1 MDHIEEL
8 AHALSRL
15 PGIGPRQGKRF
26 VFYLLAAP
34 AEERAKLADLIASL
48 GKDVHQCPECMR
60 FHNGT
65 TAAVCRYC
73 SDRSR
78 DDSVLMLVEK
88 DQDLAAVERA
98 GTYKGRYFVL
108 GGVLTLT
115 GKGAIREKE
124 LLKRVEKG
132 SGATTADGGSP
143 GAQSAL
149 REIVLALSATSE
161 GEHTADHVRQLL
173 APYRDTVKLSAL
185 GRGLST
191 GSELEYSDAETL
203 RAALAGRKEA

>member
-8 AHALSRL
+8 ARALTHL

-34 AEERAKLADLIASL
+34 ATERVRLAELIASL
-48 GKDVHQCPECMR
+48 GKEVRQCPECLR
-60 FHNGT
+60 FHNGSQ
-65 TAAVCRYC
+65 APLCNYC
-73 SDRSR
+73 SDKTR
-78 DDSVLMLVEK
+78 DDAQLMIVEK
-88 DQDLAAVERA
+88 DQDLAAIERA
-98 GTYKGRYFVL
+98 GTYRGRYFVL

-124 LLKRVEKG
+124 LVKIIEKRLKNNLTEV
-132 SGATTADGGSP
+132 
-143 GAQSAL
+143 
-149 REIVLALSATSE
+149 VLALSATSE
-161 GEHTADHVRQLL
+161 GEHTADHVRKLL
-173 APYRDTVKLSAL
+173 AAYRDHVKMSEL

-203 RAALAGRKEA
+203 RAALSNRKES